1 MDPRNFINENNI
13 YMFEDLS
20 YQSYQSHAAVS
31 KIISGT
37 ALERNGFMASW
48 FVSAGKE
55 NGMSPIALA
64 ARARQETGGG
74 SIAISGYIFPD
85 GKYAY
90 NPYNIGAYS
99 NANPVMRGLE
109 YAKKQGWDTKQKAV
123 FGGAKF
129 IASGYIKQGQNSVY
143 FQRFNVANGAA
154 KVGTHQY
161 MTNIL
166 ACYTESISTKNS
178 YSAYGITNESLV
190 FVIPIYTN
198 MPASTALPH

>member
-1 MDPRNFINENNI
+1 MQF
-13 YMFEDLS
+13 
-20 YQSYQSHAAVS
+20 Q
-31 KIISGT
+31 
-37 ALERNGFMASW
+37 
-48 FVSAGKE
+48 
-55 NGMSPIALA
+55 
-64 ARARQETGGG
+64 
-74 SIAISGYIFPD
+74 

-161 MTNIL
+161 MTNIS

-190 FVIPIYTN
+190 FVIPVYTN

>member
-1 MDPRNFINENNI
+1 
-13 YMFEDLS
+13 
-20 YQSYQSHAAVS
+20 
-31 KIISGT
+31 
-37 ALERNGFMASW
+37 MASW

-129 IASGYIKQGQNSVY
+129 IASGYIKQVKTPFISNDLTLQM
-143 FQRFNVANGAA
+143 APL
-154 KVGTHQY
+154 KLEHT
-161 MTNIL
+161 
-166 ACYTESISTKNS
+166 SI
-178 YSAYGITNESLV
+178 
-190 FVIPIYTN
+190 
-198 MPASTALPH
+198 